1 MNKTKVDLIT
11 GFLGAGKTTLISRY
25 LHHLDSLGISYAV
38 IENEFGAASVDSA
51 ILGESV
57 RELTGGCI
65 CCGQKVNFHNLILE
79 LAGEVN
85 RIIVEPSGIFNAD
98 DFFDIMESPKV
109 KEVCDYGLMAGVV
122 DPASLSRMSEADQR
136 ILLSE
141 MGCAGAIIVSHT
153 DRLGKEAAE
162 EATSFLAGVLP
173 SMPVVIDA
181 QEIDFDFLMACAPD
195 LHPHDRDSSDHSA
208 LYRSAVLRPDGV
220 YDEAA
225 IRRLLD
231 RLFSGEAGEILRV
244 KGVLQGVS
252 SPILINA
259 VPGAVQLLPADGE
272 ILINMIGR
280 GLSRSAIRA
289 ILESER
295 LPCAKDAADTI
306 D

>member
-25 LHHLDSLGISYAV
+25 LHHLDALGIRYAV

-51 ILGESV
+51 ILGDSV

-79 LAGEVN
+79 LADEVE
-85 RIIVEPSGIFNAD
+85 RVIVEPSGIFNAD

-109 KEVCDYGLMAGVV
+109 KQVCDYGLMAGVV
-122 DPASLSRMSEADQR
+122 DPSSLARISEADR
-136 ILLSE
+136 CILRSE

-153 DRLGKEAAE
+153 DRLGKESVD
-162 EATSFLAGVLP
+162 EAKSFLSGLLP
-173 SMPVVIDA
+173 SMPIVLDA
-181 QEIDFDFLMACAPD
+181 QEIDFDFLMTCAPE
-195 LHPHDRDSSDHSA
+195 LRPHERDISDHSA
-208 LYRSAVLRPDGV
+208 LYRSAALHPDGI

-244 KGVLQGVS
+244 KGTLQSVS
-252 SPILINA
+252 APILINA
-259 VPGAVQLLPADGE
+259 VPGEVQLLPAEGE
-272 ILINMIGR
+272 ILLNVIGR
-280 GLSRSAIRA
+280 SLNRSVLRA
-289 ILESER
+289 ILAEESI
-295 LPCAKDAADTI
+295 L
-306 D
+306 